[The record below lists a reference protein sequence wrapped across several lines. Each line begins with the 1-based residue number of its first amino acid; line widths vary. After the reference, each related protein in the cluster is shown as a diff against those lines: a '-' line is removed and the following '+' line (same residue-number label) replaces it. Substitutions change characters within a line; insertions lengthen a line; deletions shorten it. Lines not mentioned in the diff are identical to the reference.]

1 MSAAEELVARR
12 LLQGLAVVLRCQHPI
27 GEIVAFR
34 HDDQGN
40 HVYRRAPYVSAHVH
54 EALACFDPTVA
65 RWESGALD
73 ILPRRQ
79 RARFEQDVVTLRRRI
94 RGFLLWQ
101 QEPEGWWRFH
111 GRGSGLDPDAATTA
125 AAALAVTESHS
136 SRSLRRWERQ
146 LAVMGAFAGTDGMFG
161 TFRSTAGS
169 VYGWMDAAGGP
180 VEGADLLVNLEVL
193 RFLVAAA
200 PGDPGTDLLAGRLAS
215 AIAAGGLDGG
225 TPLSPDPLTSLRAAA
240 RLQRETG
247 LLIEAVP
254 SLLTAL
260 GAAAPAGPL
269 GAAMRAQA
277 LLDLDAPRADT
288 DAARLAVLRT
298 VRPEGGWGYE
308 DFVLR
313 GYGSPALSS
322 ALAIAFL
329 AGDAAAHGAREAA

>member
-1 MSAAEELVARR
+1 MSDAEALVARR
-12 LLQGLAVVLRCQHPI
+12 LLQGLAVVLRCQHPS

-54 EALACFDPTVA
+54 EALACFDPTDTHWDA
-65 RWESGALD
+65 GALNV
-73 ILPRRQ
+73 LPRRQ
-79 RARFEQDVVTLRRRI
+79 RARFERDVVTLRRRI

-111 GRGSGLDPDAATTA
+111 GRGSGIDPDAATTA
-125 AAALAVTESHS
+125 AAAVAVAESHS
-136 SRSLRRWERQ
+136 SRSLQRWERQ
-146 LAVMGAFAGTDGMFG
+146 LTVMGAFAAADGAFG
-161 TFRSTAGS
+161 TFRNGNGA

-180 VEGADLLVNLEVL
+180 VEGIDLLVNLEVL
-193 RFLVAAA
+193 RFLAAAA
-200 PGDPGTDLLAGRLAS
+200 PGEPGTAAL
-215 AIAAGGLDGG
+215 AAGGLEAG

-240 RLQRETG
+240 RVQRQTG
-247 LLIEAVP
+247 LLAGAVP
-254 SLLTAL
+254 ALLAAL
-260 GAAAPAGPL
+260 GAAVPAGPL

-277 LLDLDAPRADT
+277 LLDLDAPRPDT

-298 VRPEGGWGYE
+298 VRSEGGWGYE